1 MSDTIIVALLSALG
15 TGAGAIVSAFV
26 SNKVMAVKMEVVQRD
41 VTELKEETRRHNQVI
56 ERTYKLEERTSILE
70 TRVEGLEGKKK

>member
-1 MSDTIIVALLSALG
+1 M
-15 TGAGAIVSAFV
+15 SAFV

-56 ERTYKLEERTSILE
+56 ERTYKLEERTAVLE
-70 TRVEGLEGKKK
+70 TRVEGLEAKK